1 VSMDMLPKIER
12 RMFQRA
18 EIKWPVTMQ
27 TSQGLIEGKSRNLGA
42 GGAYIYCHQTPK
54 SSELI
59 GLTIKPPDRPSLQ
72 ITAEVLWK
80 GKVVPP
86 GIGVR
91 FVEISE
97 DDSQFLYNVVS
108 NHLKSGCEKQAKE

>member
-42 GGAYIYCHQTPK
+42 GGAYITVTKH
-54 SSELI
+54 
-59 GLTIKPPDRPSLQ
+59 RR
-72 ITAEVLWK
+72 AA
-80 GKVVPP
+80 
-86 GIGVR
+86 
-91 FVEISE
+91 
-97 DDSQFLYNVVS
+97 N
-108 NHLKSGCEKQAKE
+108 

>member
-12 RMFQRA
+12 RIFQRA
-18 EIKWPVTMQ
+18 EIKWPVTIQ

-42 GGAYIYCHQTPK
+42 GDAYIYCHQTPK
-54 SSELI
+54 RGELI

-80 GKVVPP
+80 DKVVPL
-86 GIGVR
+86 GMGVR
-91 FVEISE
+91 FEEISE
-97 DDSQFLYNVVS
+97 NDCQFLYNVVS
-108 NHLKSGCEKQAKE
+108 NHLKSGYEK

>member
-1 VSMDMLPKIER
+1 MSMDMLPKIER

-18 EIKWPVTMQ
+18 EIKWPVTIQ
-27 TSQGLIEGKSRNLGA
+27 TSQGLIEGKSGNLGA
-42 GGAYIYCHQTPK
+42 GGAYIYCDQTPK
-54 SSELI
+54 RGELI

>member
-1 VSMDMLPKIER
+1 MLPKIER

-18 EIKWPVTMQ
+18 EIKWPVTIQ
-27 TSQGLIEGKSRNLGA
+27 TSQGLIEGKSGNLGA
-42 GGAYIYCHQTPK
+42 GGAYIYCEQTPK
-54 SSELI
+54 CGELI

-72 ITAEVLWK
+72 ITTEVLWK

-86 GIGVR
+86 GIGVG

-108 NHLKSGCEKQAKE
+108 TN

>member
-1 VSMDMLPKIER
+1 MLPKLER

-18 EIKWPVTMQ
+18 EIKWPVAIQ
-27 TSQGLIEGKSRNLGA
+27 TSQGLIEGKTGNLGA
-42 GGAYIYCHQTPK
+42 GGAYIYCDQTPK
-54 SSELI
+54 HGELI
-59 GLTIKPPDRPSLQ
+59 GLIIKPPDRPSLQ

-86 GIGVR
+86 GIGVG

-97 DDSQFLYNVVS
+97 DDCQFLYNVVS
-108 NHLKSGCEKQAKE
+108 NHFKSGYEK

>member
-1 VSMDMLPKIER
+1 MDMLPKIER
-12 RMFQRA
+12 RIFQRA
-18 EIKWPVTMQ
+18 EIKWPVTIQ

-42 GGAYIYCHQTPK
+42 GGAYIYCDQTPK
-54 SSELI
+54 SGELI

-80 GKVVPP
+80 DKVVPL
-86 GIGVR
+86 GMGVR

-97 DDSQFLYNVVS
+97 NDCQFLYNVVS
-108 NHLKSGCEKQAKE
+108 NHLRSGYEKYAKE